1 MKAVATSLL
10 LVFWGLTATACIDQG
25 SGVMRAESLMIA
37 DCGEAGVWTSLEM
50 EFSYLSVL
58 RATDAAV
65 IRVST
70 TSQMAPVSD
79 SLVIT
84 VENYAAVRAQIAAE
98 GAATLPLGADGS
110 QVSMSMLDTCPE
122 SMIPLIGVNGS
133 VTFTQLGT
141 LTGDRISAEL
151 EFDLIDARTLEIV
164 GPAFDVSF
172 DFEVQAGTPHENFSD
187 PRRQHGE

>member
-1 MKAVATSLL
+1 
-10 LVFWGLTATACIDQG
+10 
-25 SGVMRAESLMIA
+25 
-37 DCGEAGVWTSLEM
+37 
-50 EFSYLSVL
+50 
-58 RATDAAV
+58 
-65 IRVST
+65 
-70 TSQMAPVSD
+70 MAPVSD

-98 GAATLPLGADGS
+98 GAATLPLGADGA
-110 QVSMSMLDTCPE
+110 QVSMAMLDTCPE